1 MTFDKNHTSSF
12 ARWHTS
18 YTVRTS
24 VTKTRV
30 LQSYCA
36 DSREG
41 TLFYDYIYVE
51 NYEIQFRGNNT
62 SILKTALL
70 RICHGWETW
79 KFGVPSL
86 LETVFQLQGPTFS
99 RSTEHL
105 LSCIFF
111 LKLTTQPHPLLF
123 HVAPLFSLFTHPFSL
138 QFQSTFQDHYPLF
151 AAKLTKFTPWTTIL
165 RSWG

>member
-36 DSREG
+36 DIREG

-70 RICHGWETW
+70 RICHG
-79 KFGVPSL
+79 
-86 LETVFQLQGPTFS
+86 
-99 RSTEHL
+99 
-105 LSCIFF
+105 
-111 LKLTTQPHPLLF
+111 
-123 HVAPLFSLFTHPFSL
+123 
-138 QFQSTFQDHYPLF
+138 
-151 AAKLTKFTPWTTIL
+151 
-165 RSWG
+165 